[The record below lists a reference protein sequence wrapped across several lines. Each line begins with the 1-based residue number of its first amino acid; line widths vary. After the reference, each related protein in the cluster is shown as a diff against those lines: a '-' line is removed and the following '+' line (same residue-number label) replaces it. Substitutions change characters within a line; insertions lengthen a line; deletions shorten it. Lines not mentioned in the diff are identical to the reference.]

1 MGIKISVGYV
11 VLINIIITNRK
22 LVEINNYEKELN
34 L

>member
-11 VLINIIITNRK
+11 VLINTIITNRK